1 MRSAPCDLSMS
12 AARADALFASTL
24 QRSDEPSAV
33 QVKQAIAA
41 ATRAFGDLGCAAR
54 VAQEYGE
61 HPETAARRMRWART
75 AVAGVF
81 RFAVRSGIRR
91 QERPDLRGMPGP
103 ARPARH
109 GRAAAGPYP
118 AAGLLAPAGAS
129 WPADGDLRG
138 VGQPQ
143 LAPDPLVERG
153 VAEADDVG
161 GTGARL

>member
-1 MRSAPCDLSMS
+1 MRSVSCDPSMS

-41 ATRAFGDLGCAAR
+41 ATRAFGDVGCAAL

-81 RFAVRSGIRR
+81 GSPSDPGYASRNGRTAGVCPAPRAPRDMAG
-91 QERPDLRGMPGP
+91 RPQ
-103 ARPARH
+103 ARMMLQAC
-109 GRAAAGPYP
+109 
-118 AAGLLAPAGAS
+118 
-129 WPADGDLRG
+129 
-138 VGQPQ
+138 
-143 LAPDPLVERG
+143 
-153 VAEADDVG
+153 
-161 GTGARL
+161 

>member
-1 MRSAPCDLSMS
+1 MRSAPCDPSVS
-12 AARADALFASTL
+12 AAQTDALFASTL

-75 AVAGVF
+75 AVVGVF
-81 RFAVRSGIRR
+81 GSPSDRGIRR
-91 QERPDLRGMPGP
+91 QERPDLWGMPGP

-118 AAGLLAPAGAS
+118 PAGLLAQAG
-129 WPADGDLRG
+129 GRRG
-138 VGQPQ
+138 RRDHGQPT
-143 LAPDPLVERG
+143 AIS
-153 VAEADDVG
+153 AESVSRSL
-161 GTGARL
+161 RLTRS